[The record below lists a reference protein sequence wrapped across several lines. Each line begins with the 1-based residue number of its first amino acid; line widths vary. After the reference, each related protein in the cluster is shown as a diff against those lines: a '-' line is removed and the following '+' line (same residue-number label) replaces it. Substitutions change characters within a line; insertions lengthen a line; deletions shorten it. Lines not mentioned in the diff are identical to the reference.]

1 MKNFIES
8 VNYTLLREQK
18 SALID
23 VIENTKFN
31 ISTSDREGL
40 EGLLCLLDSLQDTA
54 ANHYQSN
61 EIVFGKDDETNR

>member
-18 SALID
+18 KALLSAFD
-23 VIENTKFN
+23 SSSGSV
-31 ISTSDREGL
+31 REGL